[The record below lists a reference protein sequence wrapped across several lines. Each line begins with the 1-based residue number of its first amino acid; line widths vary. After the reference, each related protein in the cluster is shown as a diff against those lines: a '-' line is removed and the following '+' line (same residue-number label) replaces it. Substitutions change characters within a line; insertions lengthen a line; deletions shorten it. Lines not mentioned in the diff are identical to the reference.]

1 MRSLLAFFLTVLL
14 VVSCSQA
21 LSATTTVTPTLEKP
35 AQVLENTVA
44 PTQKTP
50 QVQPTQ
56 APDKVQDN
64 PNLRMGNPSKATTD
78 PTNTDNYLLVKP
90 QYVLSYSKSRNI
102 ANWASW
108 ILNKSWMGDAK
119 RQNDFRPDPDLPKGW
134 YKVTTKDY
142 TGSGFDRGHLVN
154 SEDRGR
160 SVEDNSATF
169 LMVNILPQAPDNN
182 QGVWVQLEEFS
193 RDLAREGKELY
204 IVAGGH
210 GTGGEG
216 KNGEASQLKGKIA
229 VPSTMW
235 KVVLVLDDPAKG
247 LAGVSANTRTI
258 AVTMPNKQGRNGKW
272 TDFCATVSDVEKL
285 TGYDFFSNVPPDIQK
300 QIESKK
306 GC

>member
-1 MRSLLAFFLTVLL
+1 MRSLLAFLLTFLL

-21 LSATTTVTPTLEKP
+21 PTTTAANPTLEKP
-35 AQVLENTVA
+35 SQTPNT
-44 PTQKTP
+44 PTTTTTTP
-50 QVQPTQ
+50 QAQPTQ
-56 APDKVQDN
+56 APDNIQDN

-78 PTNTDNYLLVKP
+78 ISNVDNYLMLKP

-108 ILNKSWMGDAK
+108 TLNRDWMGDAK
-119 RQNDFRPDPDLPKGW
+119 RQNNFRSDPALPKGW

-154 SEDRGR
+154 SEDRGQ
-160 SVEDNSATF
+160 SVETNSSTF
-169 LMVNILPQAPDNN
+169 LMTNIVSQAPDNN
-182 QGVWVQLEEFS
+182 QGVWVRLEEYS

-216 KNGEASQLKGKIA
+216 KNGEASMLKGKIA

-235 KVVLVLDDPAKG
+235 KVILVLDDPAKG
-247 LAGVSANTRTI
+247 LTGVNASTRTI
-258 AVTMPNKQGRNGKW
+258 AVVMPNKQGRDGKW
-272 TDFCATVSDVEKL
+272 QDFCSTVADVQKL